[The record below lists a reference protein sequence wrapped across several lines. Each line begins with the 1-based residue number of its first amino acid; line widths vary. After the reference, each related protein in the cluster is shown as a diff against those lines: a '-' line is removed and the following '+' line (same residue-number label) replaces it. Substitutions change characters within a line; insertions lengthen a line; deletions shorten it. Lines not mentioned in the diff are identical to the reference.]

1 MANNLLGSAALLW
14 GWLRSAL
21 ERRRRLDD
29 PEFRR
34 ALRAYQRCVL
44 LVGKKR
50 ALEKIHGITTMEV
63 AR

>member
-1 MANNLLGSAALLW
+1 MANNLLGSAAMLW
-14 GWLRSAL
+14 GWLR
-21 ERRRRLDD
+21 
-29 PEFRR
+29 
-34 ALRAYQRCVL
+34 VL